1 MDTIDSAI
9 ESLLKQTNRI
19 TIGSVF
25 GVSFVITYFFDLLNH
40 LVISQGKNELSRSI
54 GLMHASFGEK
64 KVTEKICNCFST

>member
-9 ESLLKQTNRI
+9 KPLLKQTNRI

-40 LVISQGKNELSRSI
+40 SK
-54 GLMHASFGEK
+54 
-64 KVTEKICNCFST
+64 